1 MNQRLYLGTNT
12 KMYKGIAETVD
23 YLERL
28 AQNTA
33 DLQAEPMEL
42 FVLPS
47 FTALAAAS
55 ASSHGR
61 IRLGAQNLCWE
72 GEGQFTGEISPCML
86 QETGAEIAMI
96 GHSERRHIFGETD
109 EMENRKVLCA
119 LRYQLTP
126 LLCVGETNEEK
137 NSGQANAVL
146 DRQLELALQGVS
158 SSDALRLRI
167 AYEPVWAIGVNG
179 MPADKAYAA
188 EKHGVIRQ
196 KLADLFGKTVS
207 EQIPIL
213 YGGSVNP
220 DNSPLLIQEDNIDG
234 LFIGRSAWEA
244 NRFNDIIRTVLNA
257 WKKKRERL

>member
-28 AQNTA
+28 AQNSA

-72 GEGQFTGEISPCML
+72 GEGQFTGEISPGML

-96 GHSERRHIFGETD
+96 GHSERRRIFSETD

-137 NSGQANAVL
+137 TL
-146 DRQLELALQGVS
+146 DRQTLSLTGSLNLPCKVFQAL
-158 SSDALRLRI
+158 
-167 AYEPVWAIGVNG
+167 
-179 MPADKAYAA
+179 MPSAC
-188 EKHGVIRQ
+188 GLLTSQ
-196 KLADLFGKTVS
+196 
-207 EQIPIL
+207 
-213 YGGSVNP
+213 YG
-220 DNSPLLIQEDNIDG
+220 Q
-234 LFIGRSAWEA
+234 SA
-244 NRFNDIIRTVLNA
+244 
-257 WKKKRERL
+257 